1 MQLLDGV
8 WAWWRVRRS
17 ALVCELH
24 ELAKIVSK
32 VGIIIHPDP
41 PMVHTVHIEPLTPA
55 DWESNVF

>member
-1 MQLLDGV
+1 M
-8 WAWWRVRRS
+8 
-17 ALVCELH
+17 VCELH